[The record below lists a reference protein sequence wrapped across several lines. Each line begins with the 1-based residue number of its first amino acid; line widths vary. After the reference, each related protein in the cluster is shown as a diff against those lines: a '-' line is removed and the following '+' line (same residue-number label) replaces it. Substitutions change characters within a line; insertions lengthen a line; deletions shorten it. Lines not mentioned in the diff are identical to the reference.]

1 MCSGKRR
8 KRRCLR
14 CHYTASLHPLTT
26 ANLALPLISCSHQPP
41 FMASLAKRA
50 HPAPALE
57 MAGRPSRSPVPPQSP
72 PRLDQRRSGSQ
83 TGRKIR
89 WAAPR
94 RQSGLGGLRAQSLLL
109 TEFYLLWGS
118 SCQGGKEK
126 WAHPTLCQQLPSKT
140 DSEPCHQITQK
151 TQHSNLHCRDY
162 PTHTQTH
169 TQTHTHTHTHTRPL
183 TFTGYYLLTLGF
195 VNPATYRLIL
205 FFYLIVTGP

>member
-1 MCSGKRR
+1 MEHTSW
-8 KRRCLR
+8 
-14 CHYTASLHPLTT
+14 P
-26 ANLALPLISCSHQPP
+26 HQGPSKGHSVATP
-41 FMASLAKRA
+41 
-50 HPAPALE
+50 
-57 MAGRPSRSPVPPQSP
+57 GRFPGVLLLSDNCPVPPQSP

-169 TQTHTHTHTHTRPL
+169 TQTHTHTHTHTHGKTPHQQMVQL
-183 TFTGYYLLTLGF
+183 VELDGAAAFLASPS
-195 VNPATYRLIL
+195 V
-205 FFYLIVTGP
+205 